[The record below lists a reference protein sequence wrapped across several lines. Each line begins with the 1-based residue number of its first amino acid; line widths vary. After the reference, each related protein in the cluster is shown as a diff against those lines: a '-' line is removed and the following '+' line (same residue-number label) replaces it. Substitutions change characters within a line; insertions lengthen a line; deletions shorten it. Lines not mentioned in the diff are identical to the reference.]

1 MNKNRIRGML
11 LKKRPYKIRGVRTSM
26 IVALSDLTNLEPGD
40 KVYQER
46 LDNGMILLI
55 PEQIYTQENED
66 VYWK

>member
-1 MNKNRIRGML
+1 MNKNIPRGML
-11 LKKRPYKIRGVRTSM
+11 LKKRPYKIRGERTSM
-26 IVALSDLTNLEPGD
+26 IVALNDLTNLEPGD

-55 PEQIYTQENED
+55 PEQIYTQENKD